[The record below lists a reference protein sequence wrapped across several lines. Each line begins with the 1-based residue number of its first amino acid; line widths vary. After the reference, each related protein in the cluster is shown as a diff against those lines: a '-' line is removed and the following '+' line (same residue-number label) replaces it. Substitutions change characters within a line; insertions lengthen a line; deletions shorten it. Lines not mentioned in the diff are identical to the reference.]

1 MTDPIISVAL
11 ELITLKNSIRS
22 TDNSS
27 TKWSDENNS
36 IREDIKHTNHLVESS
51 IPLSK
56 KNVNKKNKN
65 KMYSI
70 LGFILYMKETGKM
83 TEIETKSMMLELPL
97 YSTAKVQTEFFSQ
110 EVFDLK
116 KIESE
121 VWKPMVAEQKEKEKT
136 LEKENKQKEKKESA
150 NEKRKQSCKKVGG
163 DKKRGGHRIE
173 KEFETQFN
181 PEKKDS
187 KTEYGPTSDTE
198 IPRDTELFNTL
209 KEKLDIHGTNVSNK
223 SGNNIQLNLGKEIPE
238 LACENN
244 LENINNKEISKPIF
258 LRHLK
263 KSESTKPADILVYFD
278 GKQWIFFNMDHVINY
293 IVDNCKWR
301 KLESGRLKG
310 DFKCNDSKKEEKQYL
325 TYEYRKNKG
334 YFLGFNG
341 NRGIEFIKLLMDPK
355 IGIPYHAVD
364 VIPSTPP
371 LPTP

>member
-1 MTDPIISVAL
+1 MIEQIGSVIF
-11 ELITLKNSIRS
+11 ESIQPS
-22 TDNSS
+22 QINT
-27 TKWSDENNS
+27 
-36 IREDIKHTNHLVESS
+36 TNFTSS
-51 IPLSK
+51 IQKNVKPTNNLSK
-56 KNVNKKNKN
+56 KNKD
-65 KMYSI
+65 KMCSI

-83 TEIETKSMMLELPL
+83 TEIETKSMMVELPL
-97 YSTAKVQTEFFSQ
+97 YSTAKVQTEFFNQ

-121 VWKPMVAEQKEKEKT
+121 VWKPMIKEQKTEQKTEEKPEEKD
-136 LEKENKQKEKKESA
+136 KKEYA

-173 KEFETQFN
+173 KEFEKQFN
-181 PEKKDS
+181 PEKKDT
-187 KTEYGPTSDTE
+187 KTEYGATSDTE
-198 IPRDTELFNTL
+198 IIKDSEIYHILE
-209 KEKLDIHGTNVSNK
+209 EKIGIDGTNVSNK
-223 SGNNIQLNLGKEIPE
+223 SGNNIQITLGKEIPE
-238 LACENN
+238 LSCENN
-244 LENINNKEISKPIF
+244 LENMNYKEISKKVF

-263 KSESTKPADILVYFD
+263 KIESTKPADILVYKHEKE
-278 GKQWIFFNMDHVINY
+278 KQWIFFNMDHIIEY

-364 VIPSTPP
+364 VVTPPTPPSTP
-371 LPTP
+371 